1 MNPAVHGEGTAP
13 RVGGAAPSGPIGS
26 ADDFHREARRA
37 RSHGAGFAGLDY
49 DKAPL
54 LVIWES
60 TRSCALACKHC
71 RAAALMGRDPL
82 ELSTAEGKRII
93 DEAAAMGTPLFIVS
107 GGDPLQRPDLEEL
120 ISHGKKAGLRMGTIP
135 AATPRLTRER
145 LESLKAAGVD
155 QVAFSLDAPDAAA
168 HDGFRG
174 VEGSFAKVLE
184 AVGWAHE
191 LGIPVQINTC
201 FAAWNFNDLAAMT
214 RLVSGLG
221 IVFWEVFFLVP
232 TGRGSAMDGLT
243 PAQFEEAFAELYALS
258 QTASFV
264 VKLTE
269 AQHYRRYTVQE
280 EARRRRAGEA
290 PVRPTMGASAPA
302 VNAGKGFMFVDHR
315 GDAYPSGFLP
325 YVLGSVR
332 KQGLAELY
340 RDHPLMRSLRDPGLL
355 KGKCGICEFRVVCSG
370 SRARAFALAGDI
382 HAAEEACAYEPGKA
396 SGRSVA

>member
-1 MNPAVHGEGTAP
+1 MKPAP
-13 RVGGAAPSGPIGS
+13 RGEGAAPSGPIGS

-71 RAAALMGRDPL
+71 RAAAMMGRDPD
-82 ELSTAEGKRII
+82 ELSTEEGFRVIG
-93 DEAAAMGTPLFIVS
+93 EAAAMGTPLFIVS
-107 GGDPLQRPDLEEL
+107 GGDPLQRPDLEDL
-120 ISHGKKAGLRMGTIP
+120 IRHGKSMGLRMGTIP

-145 LESLKAAGVD
+145 LAALKAAGVD

-191 LGIPVQINTC
+191 LEIPVQINTC
-201 FAAWNFNDLAAMT
+201 FAAWNFKDLDAMT
-214 RLVSGLG
+214 ALVGTLG

-232 TGRGSAMDGLT
+232 TGRGTAMDGLT
-243 PAQFEEAFAELYALS
+243 AAQFEEAFAKLYALS
-258 QTASFV
+258 QKASFV

-290 PVRPTMGASAPA
+290 PSRPTMGASAPA
-302 VNAGKGFMFVDHR
+302 VNAGKGFLFVDYR

-325 YVLGSVR
+325 YVLGNVR

-340 RDHPLMRSLRDPGLL
+340 RDHPMMRGLRDTGQL
-355 KGKCGICEFRVVCSG
+355 KGKCGVCEFRVVCSG
-370 SRARAFALAGDI
+370 SRARAFAMTGDV
-382 HAAEEACAYEPGKA
+382 HAPEEACAYEPGA
-396 SGRSVA
+396 GSGRNVA

>member
-1 MNPAVHGEGTAP
+1 MN
-13 RVGGAAPSGPIGS
+13 AAPHGAIGS
-26 ADDFHREARRA
+26 ADDFHREARKA

-71 RAAALMGRDPL
+71 RAAALMGRDPA
-82 ELSTAEGKRII
+82 ELSTSEGFRVI

-107 GGDPLQRPDLEEL
+107 GGDPLQRPDLEDL
-120 ISHGKKAGLRMGTIP
+120 IRHGKEKGLRMGTIP

-145 LESLKAAGVD
+145 LAALKEAGVD

-174 VEGSFAKVLE
+174 EAGSFAKVLE

-201 FAAWNFNDLAAMT
+201 FAAWNFKDLKAMT
-214 RLVSGLG
+214 ELVGGLG

-232 TGRGSAMDGLT
+232 TGRGAAMQGLT
-243 PAQFEEAFAELYALS
+243 AAQFEEAFAALYELS
-258 QTASFV
+258 QRVPFV

-280 EARRRRAGEA
+280 EVRRRREGGAV
-290 PVRPTMGASAPA
+290 PKPTMGASAPA
-302 VNAGKGFMFVDHR
+302 VNAGKGFLFVDHL

-325 YVLGSVR
+325 VVLGNVR
-332 KQGLAELY
+332 QKSLAELY
-340 RDHPLMRSLRDPGLL
+340 RESPLMRDLRDPGLL
-355 KGKCGICEFRVVCSG
+355 KGKCGVCEFRVVCSG
-370 SRARAFALAGDI
+370 SRARAYAMTGDVLGP
-382 HAAEEACAYEPGKA
+382 EEFCAYEPGGQ
-396 SGRSVA
+396 SGKNVA

>member
-1 MNPAVHGEGTAP
+1 MKAVPH
-13 RVGGAAPSGPIGS
+13 GPIGS
-26 ADDFHREARRA
+26 ADDFHREARKA

-71 RAAALMGRDPL
+71 RAAAMMGRDPE
-82 ELSTAEGKRII
+82 ELSTAEGFRII

-120 ISHGKKAGLRMGTIP
+120 IKHGKEKGLRMGTIP

-145 LESLKAAGVD
+145 LAALKAAGVD
-155 QVAFSLDAPDAAA
+155 QVAFSLDAPDAAS

-174 VEGSFAKVLE
+174 VEGSYAKVLE

-191 LGIPVQINTC
+191 LGIPVQINSC
-201 FAAWNFNDLAAMT
+201 FAAWNFKDLDAMT
-214 RLVSGLG
+214 ELVSRLG

-232 TGRGSAMDGLT
+232 TGRGTAMQGLT
-243 PAQFEEAFAELYALS
+243 APQFEEAFEKLYALS
-258 QTASFV
+258 QKASFV

-269 AQHYRRYTVQE
+269 AQHYRRYALQQ
-280 EARRRRAGEA
+280 EARLRRKGAA
-290 PVRPTMGASAPA
+290 PARPLMGASAPA
-302 VNAGKGFMFVDHR
+302 VNAGKGFLFVDHR

-325 YVLGSVR
+325 VVLGNVR
-332 KQGLAELY
+332 ARSLTELY
-340 RDHPLMRSLRDPGLL
+340 REHPLMKELREPGRL
-355 KGKCGICEFRVVCSG
+355 KGKCGVCEFRVVCSG
-370 SRARAFALAGDI
+370 SRARAYAMTGDVLGP
-382 HAAEEACAYEPGKA
+382 EEACAYEPGREAGKN
-396 SGRSVA
+396 VA